1 MTPDERR
8 LLTELFDRIGRTAET
23 RRDGE
28 AESFIADEVRRRP
41 FAPYVMAQTVIVQEQ
56 ALKGAAARIEELE
69 ARVRDLEARQEE
81 GAGTFLGGIG
91 KSLFGEGRTSVPVT
105 GRPAVGRS
113 AQGASVW
120 NRGDVLPSRMP
131 FRGTGAPA
139 GRPGFG
145 GGGFL
150 GSALATAAGVA
161 GGALLFQGLSHLF
174 SDPARAAALD
184 PGLAGLDPE
193 TATLGDVLPPP
204 EAPLDAP
211 GFAQPDI
218 QDAGFDAG
226 ADDPGFD
233 DGGFDA
239 GDGGDWT

>member
-1 MTPDERR
+1 MEIAMTPDERR
-8 LLTELFDRIGRTAET
+8 LLTDLFERIGRSARTP
-23 RRDGE
+23 RDGE
-28 AESFIADEVRRRP
+28 AEGLIADEVRRRP
-41 FAPYVMAQTVIVQEQ
+41 YAPYVMAQTVIVQEQ

-69 ARVRDLEARQEE
+69 ARLHELEARRDE
-81 GAGTFLGGIG
+81 GAGGFLGGVG
-91 KSLFGEGRTSVPVT
+91 RSLFGESRTSVPVT
-105 GRPAVGRS
+105 GRPATAGS
-113 AQGASVW
+113 APGGSVW
-120 NRGDVLPSRMP
+120 NRGDVLQQPTP
-131 FRGTGAPA
+131 FRDAGAPA

-184 PGLAGLDPE
+184 PGLGSLDPD
-193 TATLGDVLPPP
+193 TASLGDILPPP
-204 EAPLDAP
+204 EAPAEAP
-211 GFAQPDI
+211 GFGEAGV
-218 QDAGFDAG
+218 QDAGF
-226 ADDPGFD
+226 DPGFD

>member
-1 MTPDERR
+1 MTPDEHR
-8 LLTELFDRIGRTAET
+8 LLSDLFARIGQSAEM
-23 RRDGE
+23 RRDPE
-28 AESFIADEVRRRP
+28 AESLIAEEVRRRP

-69 ARVRDLEARQEE
+69 ARVRELETRRDQ
-81 GAGTFLGGIG
+81 GAGGFLGGVG
-91 KSLFGEGRTSVPVT
+91 RSLFGESRTSVPVT
-105 GRPAVGRS
+105 GRPSGTVP
-113 AQGASVW
+113 ASGPVSGEPVW
-120 NRGDVLPSRMP
+120 NRGGALPPRSP
-131 FRGTGAPA
+131 FDLSAGIG

-184 PGLAGLDPE
+184 PGLASLDPE
-193 TATLGDVLPPP
+193 TAALGDIPTPP

-211 GFAQPDI
+211 GI
-218 QDAGFDAG
+218 GGGGVQDAGF
-226 ADDPGFD
+226 DPGFD
-233 DGGFDA
+233 DGGFDGG